1 LRTWSHQ
8 LAYLIVIAAPL
19 AALVLVRTTAQWA
32 RWVVAAVGALG
43 VAGLVLAGV
52 ATANLGIARTCSTAD
67 GPDGK
72 PLKEINRPVISLF
85 LGDDDCYGDALGQ
98 FQIVGVLVVGLSAAA
113 VRRSGSDGRGPA
125 LAARRV

>member
-1 LRTWSHQ
+1 MRTWSHQ

-19 AALVLVRTTAQWA
+19 AGLVIIRTAVQWA

-43 VAGLVLAGV
+43 VAGLVLAGL
-52 ATANLGIARTCSTAD
+52 ATANLGIARTCSTSP

-72 PLKEINRPVISLF
+72 ALKEINRPVISLF

-98 FQIVGVLVVGLSAAA
+98 FQIVGVMIVGLSAAT
-113 VRRSGSDGRGPA
+113 VRRSGSGGRAPSP
-125 LAARRV
+125 AARRA